1 MKNSYE
7 KSKQSFIT
15 PSILK
20 EIVSRHNFNPRTLT
34 GGNLDSAKAEVLS
47 LTEKHK
53 FINPR
58 HKRLIIEA
66 IHRSYNMVE
75 LYTALYN
82 MMHARNNPNEKLTG
96 IL

>member
-1 MKNSYE
+1 MKNSYKKDE
-7 KSKQSFIT
+7 QSFIT
-15 PSILK
+15 PTILE

-34 GGNLDSAKAEVLS
+34 GGNLDNAKAEVLS
-47 LTEKHK
+47 LTDKHK

-58 HKRLIIEA
+58 HKRLITEA

-96 IL
+96 VL

>member
-1 MKNSYE
+1 MKNSY
-7 KSKQSFIT
+7 KKNDQSFIT
-15 PSILK
+15 PTILK

-34 GGNLDSAKAEVLS
+34 GGNLDNAKAEVLS
-47 LTEKHK
+47 LTDKHK
-53 FINPR
+53 FINQR

-75 LYTALYN
+75 LYMALYN

>member
-53 FINPR
+53 FISPILLDFDFRFNINNKL
-58 HKRLIIEA
+58 KRI
-66 IHRSYNMVE
+66 YNHDNISCY
-75 LYTALYN
+75 LFDSC
-82 MMHARNNPNEKLTG
+82 
-96 IL
+96 

>member
-1 MKNSYE
+1 MKNSYKKDE
-7 KSKQSFIT
+7 QSFIT
-15 PSILK
+15 PTILD

-34 GGNLDSAKAEVLS
+34 GGNLDNAKAEVLS
-47 LTEKHK
+47 LTDKHK

>member
-1 MKNSYE
+1 MKNSY
-7 KSKQSFIT
+7 KKNKQSFIT
-15 PSILK
+15 PSVLK
-20 EIVSRHNFNPRTLT
+20 KIITRHNFNPRTLT
-34 GGNLDSAKAEVLS
+34 GGNLAGAKTEVLS
-47 LTEKHK
+47 LTDKHK

-82 MMHARNNPNEKLTG
+82 MMYARNNPNEKLTG

>member
-1 MKNSYE
+1 MKNSYK

-15 PSILK
+15 PAILK
-20 EIVSRHNFNPRTLT
+20 RIVSQYNFNPHTLT
-34 GGNLDSAKAEVLS
+34 GGDLDGAKTEVLS
-47 LTEKHK
+47 LTDKHK

-96 IL
+96 VL

>member
-1 MKNSYE
+1 M
-7 KSKQSFIT
+7 
-15 PSILK
+15 
-20 EIVSRHNFNPRTLT
+20 
-34 GGNLDSAKAEVLS
+34 GGDLDGAKAEVLS
-47 LTEKHK
+47 LTDKHK

-58 HKRLIIEA
+58 HKRLITEA

-96 IL
+96 VL

>member
-7 KSKQSFIT
+7 KNKQSFIT
-15 PSILK
+15 PSVLK

-34 GGNLDSAKAEVLS
+34 GGNLDGAKTEVLS
-47 LTEKHK
+47 LTDKHK

>member
-7 KSKQSFIT
+7 KNKQSFIT
-15 PSILK
+15 PSILQ
-20 EIVSRHNFNPRTLT
+20 EIVSRYNFDPNTLM
-34 GGNLDSAKAEVLS
+34 GGDLDGAKAEVLS
-47 LTEKHK
+47 LTDKHK

-58 HKRLIIEA
+58 HKRLITEA

-96 IL
+96 VL

>member
-1 MKNSYE
+1 MKNSYK

-15 PSILK
+15 PSILQ
-20 EIVSRHNFNPRTLT
+20 EIVSRYNFDPHTLT
-34 GGNLDSAKAEVLS
+34 GGDLEGAKAEVLL
-47 LTEKHK
+47 LTANHK

-58 HKRLIIEA
+58 HKRSITKA

-96 IL
+96 VL